1 MPRPPA
7 PAAEPRHVRGG
18 AGGVGR
24 GQWTTT
30 PMRIVWAD
38 DYADSDVRVYVK
50 YKALSRSRRATA
62 AVEKVAAWLGVS
74 KSTVERGAR
83 RLGHPAADGVTEL
96 FTNRRTHPVTGTGQ
110 TAERWTRDLD
120 PGERYVSA
128 PVRAADTLRGTL
140 YRLYLLA
147 RYTQT
152 VEKRSLTLAE
162 VAWVLRHRTGRRA
175 GQPLAEAVVTRLLT
189 ELDTLG
195 WITLDK
201 RAGYRGRHLITVH
214 DDPVRPAAEPDPAPD
229 PCDGSGPDL
238 GDGSPAYKEDH
249 ELNDPR
255 RNRPAGGSF
264 RRRRDDRS
272 YGPDPVDTA
281 GSTPGD
287 GRVDPVVP
295 AALRGPARPAAR
307 PAYTGPQLTLSPRI
321 WQILEPV
328 HDLMPGVRP
337 FVARRIGR
345 EIGRQLDAGTWP
357 EDIRDQIGRMRRWT
371 PPETIRDPGR
381 WLLGAVLPARS
392 RCGMT
397 GCHWGFLAHT
407 GQPCKACAELAT
419 TPAHPP
425 PTGPAW
431 HECADC
437 QKPSRT
443 HLPTGLC
450 TTCRPTA

>member
-1 MPRPPA
+1 
-7 PAAEPRHVRGG
+7 
-18 AGGVGR
+18 
-24 GQWTTT
+24 
-30 PMRIVWAD
+30 MR
-38 DYADSDVRVYVK
+38 
-50 YKALSRSRRATA
+50 
-62 AVEKVAAWLGVS
+62 
-74 KSTVERGAR
+74 
-83 RLGHPAADGVTEL
+83 EL
-96 FTNRRTHPVTGTGQ
+96 FTKRQTHKVTGTGQ
-110 TAERWTRDLD
+110 TAERWCRDLD
-120 PGERYVSA
+120 AGEAYVSG
-128 PVRAADTLRGTL
+128 PVRAADSLRPVL
-140 YRLYLLA
+140 HRLYLGLRHA
-147 RYTQT
+147 VIVRRHQP
-152 VEKRSLTLAE
+152 TLAE
-162 VAWVLRHRTGRRA
+162 LAQLLRHHGGRLA

-249 ELNDPR
+249 ELNDLR

-264 RRRRDDRS
+264 RRRRDTGS
-272 YGPDPVDTA
+272 YRTDPVDTV

-287 GRVDPVVP
+287 GMVDPVVP
-295 AALRGPARPAAR
+295 AALRGPAGPGAQ

-328 HDLMPGVRP
+328 HDLLPGVRP

-345 EIGRQLDAGTWP
+345 EIGAQLDAGTWP
-357 EDIRDQIGRMRRWT
+357 EDIRDQIARMRRWT
-371 PPETIRDPGR
+371 PAETIRDPGR

-392 RCGMT
+392 RCQMT

-419 TPAHPP
+419 VHLPPAG
-425 PTGPAW
+425 TGPAW

-450 TTCRPTA
+450 PTCRPTA